1 MEEVDIYEIK
11 ALKQL
16 LLKEKSKLNDLRG
29 IAEAGR
35 INSKESLWDLLKKAG
50 IKNAY
55 LEQSEKVVNIERGI
69 RGLKSKGWREK
80 GIKTA
85 IVGN

>member
-1 MEEVDIYEIK
+1 MEEIDIYEIK

-29 IAEAGR
+29 IAETGR

-55 LEQSEKVVNIERGI
+55 MEQSEKVVNIERGI
-69 RGLKSKGWREK
+69 RGLESKGWREK